1 MRQSWG
7 PVIWIGNVIRGLL
20 RLEKLNRHM
29 SARQLSPVKSSPEV
43 SRVSSI
49 CSEEK
54 TSASTRVSPARI
66 LYVVPTWCRNYLLT
80 GILPQKK
87 FYCPNLIFWI
97 AMGCGTVVKL
107 VLVGRA
113 KKTPKIENFS
123 VKACS
128 LAPRGPIAGC
138 LEVSCAGHLEVPGNK
153 LWDRN
158 FQF

>member
-80 GILPQKK
+80 GIIPQKK

-97 AMGCGTVVKL
+97 VMGCGKARFGQQRLKKHQNMIILVSKL
-107 VLVGRA
+107 IPSGFEARRTWGFEA
-113 KKTPKIENFS
+113 KQQGFFN
-123 VKACS
+123 A
-128 LAPRGPIAGC
+128 
-138 LEVSCAGHLEVPGNK
+138 
-153 LWDRN
+153 
-158 FQF
+158 